1 MNSTSFRFSRKLI
14 TWYLENKRDLP
25 WRQTKNPYPVWLSE
39 IILQQTRVDQGLP
52 YFLRFVEA
60 FPTLA
65 DLAHAT
71 EPEVLKLWQ
80 GLGYYSRARNL
91 LKAAKTIY
99 FEKNGIFPAS
109 YSELLKLK
117 GVGDY
122 TAAAIASFCYDEAV
136 AVVDGNVYRVLSR
149 VFGIDTPINSS
160 GGKKEFKNLAMQ
172 LIDPARPGDFNQA
185 LMEFGAMQCV
195 PRHPDCELCI
205 FQKDCV
211 AFNTGRIE
219 MLPVKLKA
227 NPVRKRYFN
236 YIILKTPSS
245 AIEMEQRKEGIWQGL
260 FQFPLI
266 ESNRFLTVNQL
277 KKSKDF
283 AVIIKDYGVKSIT
296 LLSQNAAAH
305 KLSHQHIFSQFWLV
319 EIEHE
324 VSDFLLEEQVK
335 ALPVPVLIADFINN
349 YYLK

>member
-172 LIDPARPGDFNQA
+172 LIDPAHPGDFNQA

-324 VSDFLLEEQVK
+324 VSEFLLEEQVK
-335 ALPVPVLIADFINN
+335 ALPVPVLIADFVKN
-349 YYLK
+349 YYQK